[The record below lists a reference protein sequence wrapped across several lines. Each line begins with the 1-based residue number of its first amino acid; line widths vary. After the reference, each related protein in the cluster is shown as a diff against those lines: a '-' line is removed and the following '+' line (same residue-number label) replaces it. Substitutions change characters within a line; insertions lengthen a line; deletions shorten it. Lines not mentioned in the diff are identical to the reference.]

1 MNKKTILGL
10 LTGAAIVAATTGS
23 YAAWDQLTAN
33 KATNQVFIA
42 KPVVVSFA
50 ADPVEPTG
58 NDASRAVGD
67 DLVYTANFPITA
79 NPEGHENLVLNL
91 TPTVTIDGTQVNANE
106 NLEINVYDNDQLVS
120 GPISLTKDTPL
131 TKTYTVKVTLK
142 GNSDEYSTKSL
153 IINLDAKI
161 TPNTPT
167 N

>member
-79 NPEGHENLVLNL
+79 NPEGHENL
-91 TPTVTIDGTQVNANE
+91 
-106 NLEINVYDNDQLVS
+106 EINVYDNDQLVS
-120 GPISLTKDTPL
+120 GPISLTKETPL